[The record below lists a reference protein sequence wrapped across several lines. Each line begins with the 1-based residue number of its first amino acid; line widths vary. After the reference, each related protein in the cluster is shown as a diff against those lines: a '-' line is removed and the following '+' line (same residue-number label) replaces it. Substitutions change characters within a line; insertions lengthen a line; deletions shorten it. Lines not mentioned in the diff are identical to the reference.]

1 MKMYKLILLL
11 FSAWLL
17 TPKYGFSVGFDDI
30 KAKTIVK
37 EIPTNQ
43 TNNLTI
49 DVADLNLENDDDND
63 IFSKKN
69 TLQIAS
75 ILQFYVFG
83 FNIYNQTKACPIG
96 YYDTVKSKMVSTYI
110 LVNNFRI

>member
-11 FSAWLL
+11 FCAWLL
-17 TPKYGFSVGFDDI
+17 TPKYGFSVGFDNF

-37 EIPTNQ
+37 QIPTKEANII
-43 TNNLTI
+43 TI
-49 DVADLNLENDDDND
+49 DMADLSEENDDDD
-63 IFSKKN
+63 DFSKKN

-83 FNIYNQTKACPIG
+83 FNIYNQTKACETS
-96 YYDTVKSKMVSTYI
+96 YFDTVKSKMVSTYI